1 MAMKRVIVLA
11 LCLMAL
17 VAACASSVTIQN
29 FNMRPLAFTQ
39 NNGQWDERVQYRAD
53 AGGALM
59 WFTTEGVY
67 YQFSRRIPSPPS
79 PLLEGEGS
87 KTLSPEVW
95 SKTGERAAVGRN
107 PRGFDSAAVEAGS
120 PSPSVPLPVGEGSK
134 TLSPE
139 VWSKAKER
147 DSLES
152 LVIKA
157 TFVGANPNPVIH
169 GDDLMEYKCNYFLGN
184 DPTKWR
190 TDVPNYKALVF
201 EDIYAGIDLKYYG
214 TGDGRMEYDFLVSP
228 GADVSQIMVQ
238 YDGAKSVSVNESGEL
253 VIETGWGQMTERRP
267 IVYQI
272 EPSGIRPIEGQYV
285 LLGEGRFGFELD
297 ESYEPLYATVIDP
310 VLSYSTYLG
319 GSGGEGGLGGQL
331 AIDDSGCVY
340 LVGFTLSAD
349 YPTLNPYQT
358 NQGNE
363 DIYVTK
369 LSSDGSSLV
378 YSTYIGG
385 ASTDTGG
392 DIALDNSGCAFV
404 TGWTQ
409 SIDFPLQVPYQFF
422 QGGIDAFVT
431 KLNAAGNGLAYS
443 TYLGGSGGEYC
454 NGIDVDASGC
464 AYVTGITWSTDFP
477 TQNPY
482 LTHQGSVDVFV
493 TKLSNSGSS
502 LVYSTYLGGIGDD
515 TGTGIIVDGSG
526 CAYID
531 GYTASA
537 DFPTQGPYQTY
548 QSALDAF
555 VTKLNASGNGLIYS
569 TYLGGSGDD
578 YCWGIALDASDCVYI
593 AGDTYSADF
602 PTQNPYLTDQD
613 SADVYVTRLSASGNS
628 LVYSTY
634 LGGADNERAFA
645 IAVDDSGCAYVT
657 GRTYSTDFPTWNHFQ
672 TNQMNEDG
680 FVTKL
685 DASGSTLVYS
695 TYLGGNG
702 LDGGYGIAVDGRHC
716 AYVSGFTSST
726 NFPTQNPYQAHR
738 AGGFDAFVTKLKIS
752 TSVSTLDDPGFGSLR
767 EAIEVSNSTPGPDT
781 ITFSVSGTIELE
793 SALPQLTD
801 DSTVILGSTAPGGEH
816 SVIIDGFFLEIP
828 DDGFIIN
835 GINVSGCKI
844 EGLTIRNCPHAGIR
858 IVGSPLTV
866 QHTITNNLIF
876 GNGGLAIDLGING
889 VNANDAGDTDT
900 GPNSLLNFP
909 EIDSVRMNP
918 DNSYSV
924 HGVAQSSSVI
934 EYYVAHP
941 AEDDL
946 HPADPSGHGEAYSYV
961 IADTADP
968 SGQFESVIPSSVP
981 QFTILSCTATDPSG
995 NTSEFS
1001 ANFSLT
1007 PAPLIFMAISQPG
1020 GGLKTPP
1027 SVVNLWIT
1035 DPNGD
1040 YIGRDS
1046 QGNLSQ
1052 TLFPADYD
1060 QESPLYDD
1068 SVTIHHPLLGEY
1080 IVEIIAEDD
1089 AEPGDM
1095 YTINVRID
1103 GSEEVVLAEDMDIPI
1118 SGLPPDTILYVV
1130 EEGCDYINGDANGS
1144 GGDPAIDIDDIVFLI
1159 NYVFAS
1165 GPGPEPLMSGDADC
1179 SLFIDIDDIVYLIGY
1194 VFAGAA
1200 PPCRD

>member
-17 VAACASSVTIQN
+17 VAARASSVTIQN

-79 PLLEGEGS
+79 AL
-87 KTLSPEVW
+87 PE
-95 SKTGERAAVGRN
+95 
-107 PRGFDSAAVEAGS
+107 
-120 PSPSVPLPVGEGSK
+120 GEGSK

-157 TFVGANPNPVIH
+157 TFVGANPNPLIR
-169 GDDLMEYKCNYFLGN
+169 GDDPMGYKCNYFLGN

-190 TDVPNYKALVF
+190 TDVPNYKAVVF

-214 TGDGRMEYDFLVSP
+214 NGDGRMEYDFLVSP

-238 YDGAKSVSVNESGEL
+238 YEGAKSVTLHESGEL
-253 VIETGWGQMTERRP
+253 VVETGWGEMIERRP
-267 IVYQI
+267 IVYQV
-272 EPSGIRPIEGQYV
+272 EPSGIRPIEGEYV

-297 ESYEPLYATVIDP
+297 ESYEPMYATVIDP

-319 GSGGEGGLGGQL
+319 GD
-331 AIDDSGCVY
+331 A
-340 LVGFTLSAD
+340 
-349 YPTLNPYQT
+349 
-358 NQGNE
+358 
-363 DIYVTK
+363 
-369 LSSDGSSLV
+369 SDWSNS
-378 YSTYIGG
+378 
-385 ASTDTGG
+385 
-392 DIALDNSGCAFV
+392 IAVDGSGCAFV
-404 TGWTQ
+404 TGMTFSSGFPTQ
-409 SIDFPLQVPYQFF
+409 GAYDATINGDYDIFVTKFSAAGNSLIYSTFLGGTSDAWDEGFGIAVDDDDCAYVTGITESLDFPMQNAYDDSYDFSSAH
-422 QGGIDAFVT
+422 GDAFVT
-431 KLNAAGNGLAYS
+431 KLSAAGNSLTYS
-443 TYLGGSGGEYC
+443 TYLGGSNRDDGS
-454 NGIDVDASGC
+454 GIAVDGSGA
-464 AYVTGITWSTDFP
+464 AYVTGTTSSDNFP
-477 TQNPY
+477 TLNPY
-482 LTHQGSVDVFV
+482 QATPQGAGFDVFV
-493 TKLSNSGSS
+493 AKLS
-502 LVYSTYLGGIGDD
+502 V
-515 TGTGIIVDGSG
+515 
-526 CAYID
+526 
-531 GYTASA
+531 
-537 DFPTQGPYQTY
+537 F
-548 QSALDAF
+548 
-555 VTKLNASGNGLIYS
+555 
-569 TYLGGSGDD
+569 
-578 YCWGIALDASDCVYI
+578 
-593 AGDTYSADF
+593 
-602 PTQNPYLTDQD
+602 
-613 SADVYVTRLSASGNS
+613 
-628 LVYSTY
+628 
-634 LGGADNERAFA
+634 
-645 IAVDDSGCAYVT
+645 
-657 GRTYSTDFPTWNHFQ
+657 
-672 TNQMNEDG
+672 
-680 FVTKL
+680 
-685 DASGSTLVYS
+685 GSTLVYS

-702 LDGGYGIAVDGRHC
+702 VDHGYAIAIDGSGA
-716 AYVSGFTSST
+716 AYVTGMTLSVD
-726 NFPTQNPYQAHR
+726 FPTLNEYQTVQDHE
-738 AGGFDAFVTKLKIS
+738 DAFVTKLSSSGSSLVYS
-752 TSVSTLDDPGFGSLR
+752 TYLGGSDADHGYAIAVDGSGEAYLTGYTFSTDFPTLNPYQANQGSWDVFVTKLSSSGNSLVYGTYLGGSGDDKGYGIKVDGSGVAYVTGWNGSTDFPTINPYQTNQGSWDVFVAALSSSGSSLAYSTYLGGSGDDYGNAIALDVSGAAYVAGETSSSNFPTQNAYDPSFNSGYDAFVTKFTIHAVVSSLADSGPGSLR
-767 EAIEVSNSTPGPDT
+767 QAIEIANSTPGPDT
-781 ITFSVSGTIELE
+781 ITFSVSGTIWLA

-844 EGLTIRNCPHAGIR
+844 EGLTIRNCPHAGVR

-924 HGVAQSSSVI
+924 HGVAPSSSVI

-968 SGQFESVIPSSVP
+968 SGQFESVIPCSVP

-1080 IVEIIAEDD
+1080 IVEIIAEDG
-1089 AEPGDM
+1089 AEEGDM

-1165 GPGPEPLMSGDADC
+1165 GPAPDPPMSGDANC

-1200 PPCRD
+1200 PPCQD